1 MKELDKLAPALVALQ
16 ADLVPVTKSASN
28 PFFKSKYAPLN
39 EVMANVQP
47 LLAKHKLAI
56 SQFLTNLNGES
67 AMRTIL
73 LHDSGQYIEDVQP
86 LLLVKQDPQSQGSA
100 TTYAR
105 RYGVMSVLGV
115 VADEDDDGNK
125 ATQARNAA
133 PKETRNRAE
142 EASQGSEPM
151 GDDTL
156 TRAKRAIFAGLNE
169 LGYDAPVQQKAFIT
183 KVIGK
188 SIIDSISDAEAVDD
202 AIFNEKGGDSPINR
216 GE

>member
-1 MKELDKLAPALVALQ
+1 MELDKLAPALVALQ
-16 ADLVPVTKSASN
+16 ADLTPVAKSAVN

-56 SQFLTNLNGES
+56 TQFLTNLNGDS

-73 LHDSGQYIEDVQP
+73 LHESGQYIEDIQP

-125 ATQARNAA
+125 ATQARNSA
-133 PKETRNRAE
+133 PKVIRNRAE
-142 EASQGSEPM
+142 EAAEAKNDLLMTAIEDISAELIKQGYKEKE
-151 GDDTL
+151 DRL
-156 TRAKRAIFAGLNE
+156 AFVKFA
-169 LGYDAPVQQKAFIT
+169 
-183 KVIGK
+183 IGK
-188 SIIDSISDAEAVDD
+188 DSISNIEEAREV
-202 AIFNEKGGDSPINR
+202 AKSLEGQ
-216 GE
+216 E

>member
-1 MKELDKLAPALVALQ
+1 MELDKLAPALVSLQ

-39 EVMANVQP
+39 EVMASVQP

-73 LHDSGQYIEDVQP
+73 LHESGQYIEDVQP
-86 LLLVKQDPQSQGSA
+86 LLLVKNDPQSQGSA

-115 VADEDDDGNK
+115 VADDDDDGNR
-125 ATQARNAA
+125 ATQARLKN
-133 PKETRNRAE
+133 PVNEETKAE
-142 EASQGSEPM
+142 DVDATP
-151 GDDTL
+151 TL
-156 TRAKRAIFAGLNE
+156 DRAKIAINQALEGIDLTM
-169 LGYDAPVQQKAFIT
+169 PVHKKAFIT
-183 KVIGK
+183 RVLKK
-188 SIIDSISDAEAVDD
+188 STIDTLDEADLVMDE
-202 AIFNEKGGDSPINR
+202 IENNTQGEKDV
-216 GE
+216 